1 MEKTN
6 IYKLKNKLTVIICD
20 YPHLNSVYF
29 DMAVKVGS
37 RYENKNNNGVS
48 HLVEHLLRKK
58 AINSLKKHPWIKHYI
73 DNNFRAYSMKD
84 RTNYEIKAHKDDIV
98 ISIQSL
104 SKILKSPNITQKDI
118 ETEKKIIL
126 EEILENKDES
136 AYIYTKLIEKL
147 YYKNNPLGFQILGS
161 KNSISKITL
170 NDVNNLIKE
179 YYQPENI
186 ILTVSGDVNHKKL
199 IKLINNHLS
208 FPPRPK
214 KNKNNFQRYIYNGD
228 NIYIKNQ
235 KKQQNYFGFC
245 CPIFNHN
252 AKENVKWEFFVE
264 ILDSYLFYTMK
275 DKLFCYSINVDSRT
289 YVEFFDFFIESFFA
303 PQKTASFYSLLHKTL
318 KNFKKSLSQ
327 KEFEYYKNKKSTTI
341 GLDKDDSIVS
351 ANMVGWYTLMFETNQ
366 VLDLSK
372 QQKII
377 KSMTLKDVHNCFDK
391 LFKDK
396 RGTVIISGN
405 VSKTQEEKIKKEWNN
420 WKI

>member
-6 IYKLKNKLTVIICD
+6 VYKLKNKLTVIICD
-20 YPHLNSVYF
+20 YPNLNSVYF
-29 DMAVKVGS
+29 DMAVRVGS

-48 HLVEHLLRKK
+48 HLVERLLRKK
-58 AINSLKKHPWIKHYI
+58 AINSLKKHAWIKHYI

-98 ISIQSL
+98 ISVQFL
-104 SKILKSPNITQKDI
+104 SEILKGLDITQKDI

-126 EEILENKDES
+126 EEILESKDES
-136 AYIYTKLIEKL
+136 TYIYTRLIEKL
-147 YYKNNPLGFQILGS
+147 YYKNNPLGFQILGN

-199 IKLINNHLS
+199 IRLINSHLL
-208 FPPRPK
+208 FPPKPK
-214 KNKNNFQRYIYNGD
+214 KNKNNFQRYIYPGD

-245 CPIFNHN
+245 CPIFNHDAEKN
-252 AKENVKWEFFVE
+252 IKLEFFIE
-264 ILDSYLFYTMK
+264 ILDNYLFYTIK
-275 DKLFCYSINVDSRT
+275 DKLFCYSINADTRT
-289 YVEFFDFFIESFFA
+289 YVEFFDFFIESSFI
-303 PQKTASFYSLLHKTL
+303 PKKTASFYSLLHRTL
-318 KNFKKSLSQ
+318 KNFKESLSE
-327 KEFEYYKNKKSTTI
+327 KEFEYYKNKKITTL
-341 GLDKDDSIVS
+341 GLDKDNAITF
-351 ANMVGWYTLMFETNQ
+351 ANMVGWHAFMFGPNQ
-366 VLDLSK
+366 ALDLSE

-377 KSMTLKDVHNCFDK
+377 KSMTLKDIHHCFDE
-391 LFKDK
+391 LFKGK
-396 RGTVIISGN
+396 KGTVIISGN
-405 VSKTQEEKIKKEWNN
+405 VSKTQEQKIRKEWLN